1 MRGRTINIFIP
12 DSNPRGVKICDIQDS
27 IVKAIYS
34 PRNKLDLALARP
46 ELSEPGIYFLIG
58 KDDEISKQE
67 VYIGEA
73 ENLSVR
79 IKQHNSSKDFWN
91 TVICFVSEKKNINK
105 AHIKFIESFA
115 CSEAKE
121 IAKCKLENSVFPSQP
136 SLTEQERDFAL
147 NFFDDMK
154 ILIATL
160 GFPIFEKNL
169 KTLENKFI
177 CKSRD
182 ITAEGEYS
190 EDGMIVFKGSEDRI
204 EEAGGLQKWAKD
216 LRLSLL
222 SEGILKEN
230 NGKYIFTEDYLFNS
244 PSAAAA
250 TILARSANGWTEW
263 KDLNSKTLD
272 ERFRK

>member
-27 IVKAIYS
+27 IVKAVYS
-34 PRNKLDLALARP
+34 PRNKLDLALDRP
-46 ELSEPGIYFLIG
+46 ELSEPGVYFLIG
-58 KDDEISKQE
+58 KDDEVSKQE

-73 ENLSVR
+73 ENLSLR
-79 IKQHNSSKDFWN
+79 IKQHNANKDFWN

-115 CSEAKE
+115 CFEAKE
-121 IAKCKLENSVFPSQP
+121 IAKCKLENTVFPNRP

-160 GFPIFEKNL
+160 GFPILERSL

-177 CKSRD
+177 CKSKD
-182 ITAEGEYS
+182 ITAEGEYF
-190 EDGMIVFKGSEDRI
+190 EDGMIVFKGSEARI
-204 EEAGGLQKWAKD
+204 EEARGLQKWAKD
-216 LRLSLL
+216 LRCSLL
-222 SEGILKEN
+222 SEKILIESE
-230 NGKYIFTEDYLFNS
+230 GKYIFTEDYVFNS
-244 PSAAAA
+244 PSASAA
-250 TILARSANGWTEW
+250 TVLGRSANGWTEW
-263 KDLNSKTLD
+263 KDPNSKTLD